1 MKIGFIT
8 HWYDPEGGA
17 AAGPGTIA
25 RALRDL
31 GHEVHVVTGFPTYPA
46 GRVFDGYRQRP
57 YVREVLDG
65 ITVHRSPIYPSHDT
79 RATHRAANYLSFV
92 ASGTPTALRVLADC
106 EVAYVYSTP
115 ATVGAIGR
123 VLRSVRGIPYVLH
136 IQDLWPQTVTSSG
149 FIEDGTSSGRVEGT
163 LHRFCDWVYR
173 GADAIAVIAPGM
185 VDLVAE
191 RGFAR
196 ERIHVVPNWA
206 DESAFF
212 PTEPGPQ
219 LLAEV
224 GPLREC
230 TFMYAGNFGEMQQL
244 DGLLDAGALIADDPR
259 IGILLVGAGVQESRL
274 RGRVADEGLAN
285 VEFLGQ
291 QPFGRM
297 SQVLALGDVQV
308 VSLKDVPLYRV
319 TIPSKLQAN
328 MAAARPLLGAIA
340 GDGAA
345 AITASGG
352 GLAVPPGDPV
362 RLAHAMRELTDLGPD
377 GRAELGRKARDFYL
391 ASYSQQSVSREL
403 DALLVSAGRHHG

>member
-1 MKIGFIT
+1 MKIGVIT

-31 GHEVHVVTGFPTYPA
+31 GHEVHVITGFPTYPV

-57 YVREVLDG
+57 YLREVLDG
-65 ITVHRSPIYPSHDT
+65 VTVHRSPIYPSHDT
-79 RATHRAANYLSFV
+79 RAAHRAANYLSFV

-106 EVAYVYSTP
+106 DVAYVYSTP

-123 VLRSVRGIPYVLH
+123 ILRTVRRIPYVLH
-136 IQDLWPQTVTSSG
+136 VQDLWPQTVTSSG
-149 FIEDGTSSGRVEGT
+149 FINDATSSGRVERA

-173 GADAIAVIAPGM
+173 GADAIAVISPGM
-185 VDLVAE
+185 VDLIAG
-191 RGFAR
+191 RGIAR
-196 ERIHVVPNWA
+196 ERLHVIPNWA

-212 PTEPGPQ
+212 PTAPGPQ
-219 LLAEV
+219 LRAEV

-244 DGLLDAGALIADDPR
+244 DGLIDAGALLAGDPR

-274 RGRVADEGLAN
+274 RARVADESLTNIG
-285 VEFLGQ
+285 FLGQ
-291 QPFGRM
+291 QPFSRM
-297 SQVLALGDVQV
+297 SEVLALGDVQV

-328 MAAARPLLGAIA
+328 MAAARPVLGAIA

-345 AITASGG
+345 AIIASSG
-352 GLAVPPGDPV
+352 GLAVPPGDPR
-362 RLAHAMRELTDLGPD
+362 RLADAMTELTDLGPA
-377 GRAELGRKARDFYL
+377 GRGELGRNAREFYL
-391 ASYSQQSVSREL
+391 ATYSQQAVSRRL
-403 DALLVSAGRHHG
+403 ADLLVAARSHRG